1 MTANELF
8 TVIAQISGL
17 LGIVCS
23 MLAMGLGLT
32 LSQIIQPL
40 KNARLVILALLANFV
55 LVPLLAYGITRIIP
69 LEESLRI
76 GLIVLATCAGA
87 PFLVLEARGAKA
99 NLAVAVGLMSLLM
112 VVTIFYLPV
121 VLPLLLTG
129 VEVDAGAIAQSLIV
143 LMLLPLILGLLI
155 KSHAPDTA
163 KDWAPT
169 MNKIGSLGILL
180 LLVVGLGLNL
190 ANVIS
195 LIGTRGFLALLLFIA
210 GSLLIGFAL
219 GGRDP
224 GTRTVIGLGT
234 AQRNVSAAILI
245 TLTNF
250 AGTMAVPYVLVAAIL
265 LPLILISTARWL
277 GARSEAGALAE
288 LPASPP
294 AS

>member
-8 TVIAQISGL
+8 TTIAQVSGL
-17 LGIVCS
+17 LGIVGS
-23 MLAMGLGLT
+23 MFAMGLGLT
-32 LSQIIQPL
+32 VSQIIQPL
-40 KNARLVILALLANFV
+40 KNARLVLLALLANFV
-55 LVPLLAYGITRIIP
+55 LVPLLAYGITLVIP
-69 LEESLRI
+69 LEDSLRI

-87 PFLVLEARGAKA
+87 PFLILEAKGAKA
-99 NLAVAVGLMSLLM
+99 SLAVAVGVMTLLM

-143 LMLLPLILGLLI
+143 LMLIPLILGLLI

-163 KDWAPT
+163 KNWAPT
-169 MNKIGSLGILL
+169 MNKIGSLGILI

-195 LIGTRGFLALLLFIA
+195 LIGTRGFLALLLFIF
-210 GSLLIGFAL
+210 GSLLIGFAV

-224 GTRTVIGLGT
+224 GVRNVMGLGT

-245 TLTNF
+245 TLQNF
-250 AGTMAVPYVLVAAIL
+250 AGTNAVPYVLVAAIL
-265 LPLILISTARWL
+265 LPLILLSLARWL
-277 GARSEAGALAE
+277 GTRSEAAAAPVKQAE
-288 LPASPP
+288 
-294 AS
+294 